1 MIMTNVSNEFFSQ
14 NSHNGERHQTL
25 IGNDVSSTMLPSLLL
40 LFLLD
45 SAEVYVKSYYIF
57 NN

>member
-1 MIMTNVSNEFFSQ
+1 MIMTNVSNEFFPQ

-45 SAEVYVKSYYIF
+45 STEVYVKSYYIF